1 MRKTLYSLLG
11 ILLVLSS
18 AYALFNVEETTILIK
33 SHLGGTGTG
42 NITNFYNITNITTY
56 NNNTIYN
63 VTALYNNYTIYNV
76 TNVTN
81 AAKNATNPWLYENLT
96 NYIFNISKLLSFLNT
111 SNSIL
116 FQNITVNQTLDWG
129 DQTPYRT
136 LENYKC
142 SPVTDGFQWYYD
154 GNFGGTPFNDYLVLR
169 KCDGN
174 DVIPDGGFAI
184 VMSNTTANVTVFNL
198 TGEGNLE
205 LVGNVTL
212 KGGKYF
218 KGRFNWTD
226 NSKYL
231 SFTGSMLS
239 YSETELN
246 NTISNRL
253 SSTIYYPSSVQTVYG
268 TNTTSNLTLLWYN
281 DGHTYNISESALA
294 NPLDFRMNFTGVS
307 SINKIFMREQYTGNA
322 GHNIIVYL
330 WDYTASTWESYFVI
344 TDQAAQVL
352 TEIPVLDSANHVSG
366 GKVQLRFLH
375 TGMGIATHRLYI
387 DFAQVVQGITAVVNI
402 EHDSMSGRDTLC
414 TNHPWVCENFY
425 NKTSVLGNFSNYWN
439 KTQVNN
445 KITGNLS
452 NYFTKLA
459 YETNL
464 TSYLGSYYYPKSTI
478 LTNFSNYFTKAQ
490 YWANATAGFYTKAQ
504 DNTNFSKY
512 TLKTGQSGMSGLLTG
527 TQSWYSSSG
536 YVNATAFKAT
546 RINTSKL
553 VVTGLSAASCDVKS
567 YTNGSFYCGT
577 DATGSGSNPPKTP
590 MIYDELLYWATV
602 RSPWMTCAVLSLGTA
617 AVAAPADKR
626 IGVVSFLDSTTANGG
641 YICRTDVASLMY
653 FTGNER
659 AVFGVATPN
668 LASRNNITII
678 AGFGDATTA
687 AEPTDGCYFYSRNWN
702 VQGRCKNNA
711 GPTSTA
717 TNLTMIQNQKYIWE
731 ILDNNAATS
740 VRFTAYNY
748 TTCTN
753 LTQVGNGLYTSC
765 TQLWT
770 NTVGANIPTVAGRE
784 FGFEFYAFQSSID
797 AGAIMAQWDFAR
809 LER

>member
-1 MRKTLYSLLG
+1 MMRKTLYSLLG

-246 NTISNRL
+246 NTI
-253 SSTIYYPSSVQTVYG
+253 
-268 TNTTSNLTLLWYN
+268 
-281 DGHTYNISESALA
+281 
-294 NPLDFRMNFTGVS
+294 
-307 SINKIFMREQYTGNA
+307 
-322 GHNIIVYL
+322 
-330 WDYTASTWESYFVI
+330 
-344 TDQAAQVL
+344 
-352 TEIPVLDSANHVSG
+352 
-366 GKVQLRFLH
+366 
-375 TGMGIATHRLYI
+375 
-387 DFAQVVQGITAVVNI
+387 
-402 EHDSMSGRDTLC
+402 
-414 TNHPWVCENFY
+414 
-425 NKTSVLGNFSNYWN
+425 
-439 KTQVNN
+439 NN

-602 RSPWMTCAVLSLGTA
+602 RSPWMTCAVLSSGTA

-641 YICRTDVASLMY
+641 DICRTDVASLMY